1 MGWFYLI
8 LAILFEVAGTT
19 FMKISEG
26 FSKTMPSI
34 AMTIFYL
41 LSLTMLTFA
50 LKKFE
55 VSTAYAIW
63 SGLGVALITIIG
75 VVLFKESLTFA
86 KVFGIILI
94 IIGVVALQLSAKH

>member
-1 MGWFYLI
+1 MGWFYLV

-19 FMKISEG
+19 FMKISDG

-75 VVLFKESLTFA
+75 VVLFKESLTFT